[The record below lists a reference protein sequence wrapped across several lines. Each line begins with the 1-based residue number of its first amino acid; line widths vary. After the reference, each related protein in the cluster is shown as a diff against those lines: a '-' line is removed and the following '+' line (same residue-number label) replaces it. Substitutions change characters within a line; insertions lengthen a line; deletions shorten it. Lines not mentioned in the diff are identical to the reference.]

1 MPILFFLGG
10 LALLLFGAAGI
21 VNSALGI
28 AKKVRIS
35 PLVVGGS
42 AVAIGTSLPE
52 ITVSFFGGID
62 KAPHLAL
69 GNIIGSNIANI
80 GLILGI
86 SILFDGIRVGKHK
99 TQNSTGIYFL
109 LSVATFL
116 VLLTSS
122 FNFVFGTIFIIL
134 GLVVLWW
141 QVHQGVDG
149 ALTEDKEL
157 MQKMEKTHEN
167 PLILSLYFIVSLVV
181 LVIGG
186 KLLVDYGV
194 VLANLL
200 NISQTVIGVTV
211 VAVGTSLPELAV
223 SIIGLIKHQEK
234 LVIGNI
240 LGSNM
245 FNVFFGGGIL
255 GLYEVHSLGNNQTL
269 IFFLIFSLILSLI
282 LHKFKGEEIPRFYG
296 VLLLFLYGAYL
307 LLVLV

>member
-10 LALLLFGAAGI
+10 LALLLFGAGGV

-35 PLVVGGS
+35 PLVVGS
-42 AVAIGTSLPE
+42 TAVAIGTSLPE
-52 ITVSFFGGID
+52 ITVSLFGGID
-62 KAPHLAL
+62 KATHLAL

-80 GLILGI
+80 GLILGL

-99 TQNSTGIYFL
+99 TQTSSGIYFL
-109 LSVATFL
+109 LSIATFL
-116 VLLTSS
+116 VLLAGS
-122 FNFVFGTIFIIL
+122 FNLIFGTILIVS

-141 QVHQGVDG
+141 QIRQGIDG
-149 ALTEDKEL
+149 ALVEDKE
-157 MQKMEKTHEN
+157 MIQGMGKTHEN
-167 PLILSLYFIVSLVV
+167 PLVLGLYFIVSLVA

-200 NISQTVIGVTV
+200 NISETVIGVTV

-240 LGSNM
+240 LGSNI

-255 GLYEVHSLGNNQTL
+255 GLYEARSLGNNQTL
-269 IFFLIFSLILSLI
+269 IFFLMFSLLLSLI
-282 LHKFKGEEIPRFYG
+282 LHSFKGEEIPRYYGTLLLLLYG
-296 VLLLFLYGAYL
+296 VYLFL
-307 LLVLV
+307 VLI